1 MFLRRLAFDS
11 VDWVKVIRASVGSH
25 QPVPWGPERA
35 DSLSLLKWNV
45 CLLLSSDIRPP
56 DCNWILP
63 DFPDLRL
70 ADSRSWYLSASINVW
85 VICYKTSSLTS
96 IYLSILLVLF
106 LWELWGYKLY
116 QQIFNTG
123 PPENWPQPF
132 PPQASV
138 TQQMVTEGGKKSLL
152 GWEWKRE
159 ILPPSL
165 CKLTNFLLFIAH
177 QVADGNGR
185 GLSFHENW
193 RWDSKFSPWVIVV
206 CGCFTTLEK
215 MRLLYILC
223 YYLGKWFPGLAFT
236 MKHDLH

>member
-1 MFLRRLAFDS
+1 MFPRRLAFDS
-11 VDWVKVIRASVGSH
+11 VDWVKVTLASVGSH

-35 DSLSLLKWNV
+35 DSLSPLKWNV

-123 PPENWPQPF
+123 PPENWPQPL

-138 TQQMVTEGGKKSLL
+138 TQQMVTEGGEKNPFWAENGKGRFYLL
-152 GWEWKRE
+152 ACVN
-159 ILPPSL
+159 LP
-165 CKLTNFLLFIAH
+165 T
-177 QVADGNGR
+177 
-185 GLSFHENW
+185 SFY
-193 RWDSKFSPWVIVV
+193 S
-206 CGCFTTLEK
+206 
-215 MRLLYILC
+215 
-223 YYLGKWFPGLAFT
+223 
-236 MKHDLH
+236 